1 MNAVNKKANANGLT
15 IGDNT
20 YPIKKLKVCNIK
32 GTTIDYAELPNG
44 TKFVMNTEPFKSG
57 YSHSLSIGDV
67 YLCFH
72 RASGNLTF
80 RVVGVGSRSE
90 GTEAIRSRIA
100 LFDARESRWAKDMF
114 IIMEWEK
121 RCMMQWQIQNSM
133 TKQEPQPQQPQQQPQ
148 QSDVIETKTHV
159 IVGGKAYPKNG

>member
-15 IGDNT
+15 VGDNT
-20 YPIKKLKVCNIK
+20 YPIKKLKVCNIH

-57 YSHSLSIGDV
+57 YSHALSIGDV

-72 RASGNLTF
+72 KASGNLTY

-90 GTEAIRSRIA
+90 GIESIRSRIA
-100 LFDARESRWAKDMF
+100 LFDARESRWAKDFF
-114 IIMEWEK
+114 IIMEWDK
-121 RCMMQWQIQNSM
+121 RASQGWQIQNSM
-133 TKQEPQPQQPQQQPQ
+133 TKQEPQQQQQPQ
-148 QSDVIETKTHV
+148 QSDKTEYV
-159 IVGGKAYPKNG
+159 VVNGVAYPKG

>member
-20 YPIKKLKVCNIK
+20 YPIKKLKVCNIH

-44 TKFVMNTEPFKSG
+44 TKFLMNTEPFKSG
-57 YSHSLSIGDV
+57 YSHALSIGDV

-72 RASGNLTF
+72 KASGNLTY

-90 GTEAIRSRIA
+90 GSESIRSRIA

-121 RCMMQWQIQNSM
+121 RSMMQWQIQNSM
-133 TKQEPQPQQPQQQPQ
+133 TKQEQQPQPQQQQT
-148 QSDVIETKTHV
+148 QSDKTEYV
-159 IVGGKAYPKNG
+159 VVNGVAYPKG

>member
-20 YPIKKLKVCNIK
+20 YPIKKLKVCNIH

-57 YSHSLSIGDV
+57 YSHALSIGDV

-72 RASGNLTF
+72 KASGNITF

-90 GTEAIRSRIA
+90 GSESIRSRIA
-100 LFDARESRWAKDMF
+100 LFDARESRS
-114 IIMEWEK
+114 
-121 RCMMQWQIQNSM
+121 MMQWQIQNSM
-133 TKQEPQPQQPQQQPQ
+133 TKQEPQPQPQQQQ
-148 QSDVIETKTHV
+148 TQSDKTEYV
-159 IVGGKAYPKNG
+159 VVNGVAYPKG

>member
-20 YPIKKLKVCNIK
+20 YPIKKLKVCNIH
-32 GTTIDYAELPNG
+32 GTTIDYAELLNG

-57 YSHSLSIGDV
+57 YSHALSIGDV

-72 RASGNLTF
+72 KASGNLTY

-90 GTEAIRSRIA
+90 GIESIRSRIA
-100 LFDARESRWAKDMF
+100 LFDARESRWAKDFF
-114 IIMEWEK
+114 IIME
-121 RCMMQWQIQNSM
+121 
-133 TKQEPQPQQPQQQPQ
+133 
-148 QSDVIETKTHV
+148 
-159 IVGGKAYPKNG
+159 

>member
-15 IGDNT
+15 VGDNT
-20 YPIKKLKVCNIK
+20 YPIKKLKVCNIH

-57 YSHSLSIGDV
+57 YSHALSIGDV

-72 RASGNLTF
+72 KASGNLTY

-90 GTEAIRSRIA
+90 GIESIRSRIA
-100 LFDARESRWAKDMF
+100 LFDARESRWAKDFF
-114 IIMEWEK
+114 IIMEWDK
-121 RCMMQWQIQNSM
+121 RGSQGWQIQNSM
-133 TKQEPQPQQPQQQPQ
+133 TKQEPQQQQPQ
-148 QSDVIETKTHV
+148 QSDKVEYV
-159 IVGGKAYPKNG
+159 IVDGKAYPKGLA

>member
-1 MNAVNKKANANGLT
+1 MNAVNKKATINGLT
-15 IGDNT
+15 VGDNT

-72 RASGNLTF
+72 KNSGNLTF

-90 GTEAIRSRIA
+90 GTDAIRSRIA
-100 LFDARESRWAKDMF
+100 LFDAKDSRWAKDMF

-121 RCMMQWQIQNSM
+121 RASQGWQIQNQM
-133 TKQEPQPQQPQQQPQ
+133 TKEAPQPSQ
-148 QSDVIETKTHV
+148 QSQPSQQTEYV
-159 IVGGKAYPKNG
+159 IVDGKAYPKGSA